1 MKTNQSQSC
10 TRSGD
15 YRKQKRVLYLLFT
28 QDIHFSICLGNLEDL
43 SRKILV
49 PLVQILIPCISEIK
63 GSGQLTALEFLG
75 VLKKNKQEIANRTQ
89 NLWYILRAFFFQMT
103 VFNTR
108 GRNYKATELT
118 YLPVNNVMQL

>member
-1 MKTNQSQSC
+1 M
-10 TRSGD
+10 
-15 YRKQKRVLYLLFT
+15 LYLLFT

-75 VLKKNKQEIANRTQ
+75 VLKKKKTRNSKQDTKFVVHFKSFLFPNDC
-89 NLWYILRAFFFQMT
+89 F
-103 VFNTR
+103 
-108 GRNYKATELT
+108 
-118 YLPVNNVMQL
+118 